1 MMLDIRTT
9 TPPASALE
17 DLVTKKSTMGAAKV
31 ADDGADD
38 EEPLKGAKKGQDD
51 DMSGDREFREREYKK
66 TALNTLLKKHLG
78 DHIQASAIRPDN
90 GWARLFQGPPD
101 GDPEKVVVVVDGAER
116 YPSFEA
122 VLYCS
127 LDSSL
132 VLLYIMFFIVF
143 ESAVTFEDNGLLSL
157 FCVYF
162 IERFLRSLRA
172 SWGTGNLSER
182 AYVDDRFLA

>member
-1 MMLDIRTT
+1 
-9 TPPASALE
+9 
-17 DLVTKKSTMGAAKV
+17 MGAARI
-31 ADDGADD
+31 ADEAADD
-38 EEPLKGAKKGQDD
+38 EEPLQGKAKKGQKD
-51 DMSGDREFREREYKK
+51 DMSGDREFREKEYKK
-66 TALNTLLKKHLG
+66 TALNTLLKKYLG
-78 DHIQASAIRPDN
+78 DHITTIIPET
-90 GWARLFQGPPD
+90 GWSRLFQGPPE
-101 GDPEKVVVVVDGAER
+101 GDPAASERVVVVVDGAER

-162 IERFLRSLRA
+162 IERFLRNLRA
-172 SWGTGNLSER
+172 SWGTSNLSER